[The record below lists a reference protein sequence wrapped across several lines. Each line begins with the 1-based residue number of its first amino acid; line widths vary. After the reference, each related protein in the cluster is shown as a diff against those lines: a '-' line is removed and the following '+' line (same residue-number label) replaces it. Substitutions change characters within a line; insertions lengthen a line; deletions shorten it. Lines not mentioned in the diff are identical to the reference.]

1 MTGSLN
7 LDAYKAQQDALL
19 AKYNGKILAWHDGKL
34 VGIFDSKTEAM
45 QDMKKRFEP
54 GSFLIIKCAPGDA
67 EYTRRF
73 RSRVH
78 VLSTSSH
85 DEVVCPQ

>member
-1 MTGSLN
+1 MADGMN
-7 LDAYKAQQDALL
+7 LDTYKAQQDVLL
-19 AKYNGKILAWHDGKL
+19 GKHHGRILAWHDCKL

-54 GSFLIIKCAPGDA
+54 GSFLIIKCTPGDA

-73 RSRVH
+73 HSRV
-78 VLSTSSH
+78 LI
-85 DEVVCPQ
+85 